1 MKRYYPTTS
10 KIPKSSSTS
19 QDLSNLEEIANESKQ
34 HQQSERV
41 NLGSL
46 EVDPGERLAI
56 RKYHPNDRDAIRRT
70 YLQRGAFQPR
80 EHKFPQRNFYGKLR
94 RFNPQWFSEYDWSEY
109 SVTKNAAFCFF
120 CYLSQDE
127 CINQGGGD
135 SRKKSE
141 DLMRQKQS
149 IQSVLAKQS
158 YQQKLEYRIRLQVVV
173 DVIRYFL
180 HQGLSFRGH
189 REDELSLNRGNCIEL
204 LRWYTKRCDHVA
216 DAFKKA
222 PKNNQLTSPYIQKD
236 IITACKIETVKC
248 IIEDLN
254 NDHFSILI
262 DESRYVSCKE
272 QMAIV
277 LQYVDRR
284 GSVMERFIGIVHVR
298 ETTALCLKNGIVGL
312 LAQHSLSPSSIC
324 GQCYNGASNMQGDIN
339 GLKILMQKESKGA
352 HSIHYFAH
360 QLQLTLVAVSK
371 RCDKDFLWIPII
383 NRKRKL
389 PKNGAL
395 ENM

>member
-135 SRKKSE
+135 
-141 DLMRQKQS
+141 
-149 IQSVLAKQS
+149 
-158 YQQKLEYRIRLQVVV
+158 
-173 DVIRYFL
+173 
-180 HQGLSFRGH
+180 
-189 REDELSLNRGNCIEL
+189 
-204 LRWYTKRCDHVA
+204 
-216 DAFKKA
+216 
-222 PKNNQLTSPYIQKD
+222 
-236 IITACKIETVKC
+236 
-248 IIEDLN
+248 
-254 NDHFSILI
+254 
-262 DESRYVSCKE
+262 
-272 QMAIV
+272 
-277 LQYVDRR
+277 YVDRR

-371 RCDKDFLWIPII
+371 RCDKVQEFLL
-383 NRKRKL
+383 NKAEVGR
-389 PKNGAL
+389 
-395 ENM
+395 